1 MNEFGEYLRELRGD
15 RSLREMERITGLSHT
30 YLSTLEKG
38 VDPRSGKERKP
49 TPETLKKISETLNVP
64 YEELMKKAGYIKSLG
79 KRVKELREE
88 KGWTLEEFSKKSGLS
103 FEFLS
108 LLESDKI
115 QKVTSEI
122 MRKLAKGFG
131 ISIAELFEENET
143 IAYRAMER
151 PGLSYLSITEMSE
164 EERKAFGRTFA
175 ENRKMFNYSLEKISQ
190 KTLIPIEDLKLLEKG
205 KLKRNLTELESIN
218 LVNSFELF
226 DIQISPDRLEDFEIG
241 NLILFNQNV
250 NFKGKPLTL
259 EARKELYEAITKV
272 MSKYS
277 K

>member
-79 KRVKELREE
+79 KRVEELRIE

-143 IAYRAMER
+143 IAYRAMEL

-164 EERKAFGRTFA
+164 EERKDFGRTFA
-175 ENRKMFNYSLEKISQ
+175 ENRKSFNYSLEEISR
-190 KTLIPIEDLKLLEKG
+190 KTFIPIEDLELLEKG
-205 KLKRNLTELESIN
+205 ELKRNLTELESSN
-218 LVNSFELF
+218 LVHSFKLF
-226 DIQISPDRLEDFEIG
+226 DTQIIPDRLEDFEIG

>member
-143 IAYRAMER
+143 IAYRAMEL

-164 EERKAFGRTFA
+164 EERKDFGRFFA
-175 ENRKMFNYSLEKISQ
+175 ENRKYLNYSLEKISQ

-218 LVNSFELF
+218 LVHSFELF
-226 DIQISPDRLEDFEIG
+226 DIQISPNRLEDFEIG
-241 NLILFNQNV
+241 NLILFNQKV

>member
-79 KRVKELREE
+79 KRVEELRIE

-143 IAYRAMER
+143 IAYLAMEL

-164 EERKAFGRTFA
+164 EERKDFGRTFA
-175 ENRKMFNYSLEKISQ
+175 ENRKSFNYSLEEISR
-190 KTLIPIEDLKLLEKG
+190 KTFIPIEDLELLEKG
-205 KLKRNLTELESIN
+205 ELKRNLTELESSN
-218 LVNSFELF
+218 LVHSFKLF
-226 DIQISPDRLEDFEIG
+226 DTQIIPDRLEDFEIG

>member
-49 TPETLKKISETLNVP
+49 TPETLKKLSETLNVP

-79 KRVKELREE
+79 KRVEELRIE

-143 IAYRAMER
+143 IAYRAMEL

-164 EERKAFGRTFA
+164 EERKDFGRTFA
-175 ENRKMFNYSLEKISQ
+175 ENRKSFNYSLEEISR
-190 KTLIPIEDLKLLEKG
+190 KTFIPIEDLELLEKG
-205 KLKRNLTELESIN
+205 ELKRNLTELESSN
-218 LVNSFELF
+218 LVHSFKLF
-226 DIQISPDRLEDFEIG
+226 DTQIIPDRLEDFEIG